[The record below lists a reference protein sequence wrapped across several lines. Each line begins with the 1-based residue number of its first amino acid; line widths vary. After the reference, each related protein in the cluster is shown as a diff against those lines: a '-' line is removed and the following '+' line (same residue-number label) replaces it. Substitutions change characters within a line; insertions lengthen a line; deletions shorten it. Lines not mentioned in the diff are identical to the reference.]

1 MRECHLFQ
9 LHMEFVRKVPVTLRS
24 ESLSQISGRGFEV
37 LIRDRVM
44 FKPTFGICSP
54 RNLHCHSFNLHSPA
68 FTSRSRVAIL
78 DDGDDSPLQ
87 SLVRPWRKLS
97 VAEVLVYKT
106 FEHMHTDMQVENVL
120 HILLKP
126 FHAKPVVCQCNGKI
140 GDFLLLGTLRDY
152 AVYECVQ
159 MLKFQTLLDTRLT
172 LLMIILSLSIPLL

>member
-1 MRECHLFQ
+1 MRERHLFQ
-9 LHMEFVRKVPVTLRS
+9 LHMEFVCEVPVTLRS
-24 ESLSQISGRGFEV
+24 KSLSQISGRGFEV
-37 LIRDRVM
+37 LIRDCVV
-44 FKPTFGICSP
+44 FKPTLGIRSP
-54 RNLHCHSFNLHSPA
+54 RNLHCHSFNLRLPA
-68 FTSRSRVAIL
+68 FTSTPRAVIL
-78 DDGDDSPLQ
+78 DDGDYSPLQ

-152 AVYECVQ
+152 AMYECGQ
-159 MLKFQTLLDTRLT
+159 MLKFQTLLDTRLA
-172 LLMIILSLSIPLL
+172 LPMIIPSLSIPPL